1 MAARQGPLGAL
12 MAAASALE
20 EQEDQRGRG
29 GGLLG
34 WGGRR
39 GGLGGE
45 VREKGCFGDGVGGVL
60 CTYIAPN
67 GECDGRVKSR
77 GWGCESGQKET
88 PSGQTES
95 PSGQKT

>member
-1 MAARQGPLGAL
+1 MVGLVAARQGPLGAL

-39 GGLGGE
+39 GGLGVSC
-45 VREKGCFGDGVGGVL
+45 VR
-60 CTYIAPN
+60 T
-67 GECDGRVKSR
+67 
-77 GWGCESGQKET
+77 
-88 PSGQTES
+88 
-95 PSGQKT
+95 